1 MEEAGKVFRRS
12 GAATEEMQLATVTRR
27 GRNRRIAAAQAF
39 DESPHVMTERNLEVA
54 TVENE
59 SHNIRRER
67 IGELTLATMDTA
79 AFFASRAE
87 ANTGTE
93 ARVEMYEPFP
103 SRGRTKGKT
112 VATIK
117 NYVKRPKGN
126 RVLTVATLENENPGT
141 KSNITPALIGPN
153 PPVRRTNN
161 GDVTLTSLGPW
172 SRHM

>member
-1 MEEAGKVFRRS
+1 MIRGS
-12 GAATEEMQLATVTRR
+12 GAATEEIQLATVTRR
-27 GRNRRIAAAQAF
+27 GRNRRIAAAPAF
-39 DESPHVMTERNLEVA
+39 DESPPVRTGRNLEVA

-59 SHNIRRER
+59 RHNIRRER
-67 IGELTLATMDTA
+67 IGELTLATMDTT
-79 AFFASRAE
+79 AFFTSRAE
-87 ANTGTE
+87 SNRGTV
-93 ARVEMYEPFP
+93 ARVEMYEPLT
-103 SRGRTKGKT
+103 SRGRTQGKT

-117 NYVKRPKGN
+117 NYVKRSEGN

-161 GDVTLTSLGPW
+161 GAVTLKSLVPW